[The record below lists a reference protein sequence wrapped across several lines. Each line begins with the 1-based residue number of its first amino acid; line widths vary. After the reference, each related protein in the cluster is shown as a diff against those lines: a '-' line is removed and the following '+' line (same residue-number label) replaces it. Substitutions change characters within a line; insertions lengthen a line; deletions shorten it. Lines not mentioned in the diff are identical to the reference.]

1 MFSINYFPQKQEEI
15 LVNFYD
21 TVSKYVEYDTMD
33 KKDKNVHEME
43 YIREKRRYYEK
54 KIKDEINEVLD
65 IKLLKKILVDF
76 KYILTAKEEFMI
88 YNRYF
93 FLEKNDKDMLLNFID
108 VMYFWGTDYDDEIKK
123 INKLI
128 AEKKYQTA
136 SDICMNIKY

>member
-43 YIREKRRYYEK
+43 YVREKRRYYEK

-108 VMYFWGTDYDDEIKK
+108 VMYFWGPDYDDEIKK

>member
-15 LVNFYD
+15 LMNFYD

-108 VMYFWGTDYDDEIKK
+108 VMYFWGPDYDDEIKK

>member
-15 LVNFYD
+15 LMNFYD

-43 YIREKRRYYEK
+43 YVREKRRYYEK

-108 VMYFWGTDYDDEIKK
+108 VMYFWGPDYDDEIKK

>member
-65 IKLLKKILVDF
+65 IK
-76 KYILTAKEEFMI
+76 
-88 YNRYF
+88 
-93 FLEKNDKDMLLNFID
+93 FL
-108 VMYFWGTDYDDEIKK
+108 
-123 INKLI
+123 
-128 AEKKYQTA
+128 KKYQW
-136 SDICMNIKY
+136 ILNIY

>member
-1 MFSINYFPQKQEEI
+1 M
-15 LVNFYD
+15 NFYD
-21 TVSKYVEYDTMD
+21 TVSKYVEYDTME

-76 KYILTAKEEFMI
+76 KYILTAEEEFMI

-108 VMYFWGTDYDDEIKK
+108 VMYFWGPDYDDEIKK